1 MTMNGNSK
9 PAPREEE
16 DEKLPAAP
24 VNGAET
30 SNNVGASA
38 DVQPAAIDTVRQR
51 HQYDKKSSS
60 NNNYSV
66 NLSGGSPTDAD
77 ASYCTEIARR
87 SVARAALHLGLEGM
101 DGEALDVLGS
111 VLLGYMDEVRFH
123 FVCCALSLIFAKKLS
138 RTTTHAQIV
147 SLSGIIFIQNK
158 NHRSARQYPQTSN
171 FPADRP
177 PMPMPMMSLMPWKI
191 VRRLQPCSWVL
202 PRSRYCL
209 INNSN
214 KKTHWC
220 RS

>member
-9 PAPREEE
+9 PPPREEE
-16 DEKLPAAP
+16 DEKLPAVP

-60 NNNYSV
+60 LNASNNDNYSV

-111 VLLGYMDEVRFH
+111 VLLGYMDEVRYVIL
-123 FVCCALSLIFAKKLS
+123 VCCALSLIFFS
-138 RTTTHAQIV
+138 PC
-147 SLSGIIFIQNK
+147 FI
-158 NHRSARQYPQTSN
+158 
-171 FPADRP
+171 
-177 PMPMPMMSLMPWKI
+177 
-191 VRRLQPCSWVL
+191 
-202 PRSRYCL
+202 
-209 INNSN
+209 
-214 KKTHWC
+214 
-220 RS
+220 